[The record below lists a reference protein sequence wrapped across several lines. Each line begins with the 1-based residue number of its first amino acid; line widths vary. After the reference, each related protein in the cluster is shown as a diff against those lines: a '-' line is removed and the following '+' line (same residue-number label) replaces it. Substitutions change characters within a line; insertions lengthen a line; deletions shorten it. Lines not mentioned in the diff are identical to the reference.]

1 MIATKKLKKIK
12 KEMIS
17 KVDKEKFKTVLA
29 WSTKCENAVV
39 SDEAVNAYL
48 EEWAEAKYEFYIG
61 FGNELKVT
69 QSIDIPITDNE
80 MSNLVN
86 DLKGRYPFHST
97 ILDYFKNADFIEN
110 RCPKCETLEKYC
122 ADTYKPGMK
131 LSKFLSKYF
140 MDDKFDIEVSKVL
153 QNKSCKGI
161 LNISID
167 PMDFCFMSLNMNR
180 WNSCYNIVGNGYDT
194 YLFAPLS
201 LMRDEHSIV
210 CYRGNTMEYDY
221 NYYGKSIRYISM
233 NNRAMILVDK
243 ETDSFIT
250 CRAQPCGNDTAL
262 TSWSKMVQSM
272 IDKFNGVNDTKW
284 NKCSDYECPAVDE
297 AKWSHLHH
305 DVKSGYYGE
314 KKMPKRIFLG
324 KKTLICPICGKEHQD
339 TVKNICYDC
348 RVKLGVR

>member
-12 KEMIS
+12 EEMIS
-17 KVDKEKFKTVLA
+17 KVDKEKFKTALF
-29 WSTKCENAVV
+29 WSTKCKDAEVCNAAI
-39 SDEAVNAYL
+39 DKYL
-48 EEWAEAKYEFYIG
+48 EEWADAKYEFYIG
-61 FGNELKVT
+61 MGNELKV
-69 QSIDIPITDNE
+69 SKIIDIPISDGE
-80 MSNLVN
+80 LRGLV
-86 DLKGRYPFHST
+86 DGLKKAYPFHSV
-97 ILDYFKNADFIEN
+97 ILDYFSLDDFRKNA
-110 RCPKCETLEKYC
+110 CPKNETMEKYC
-122 ADTYKPGMK
+122 SPTYKVGMK

-153 QNKSCKGI
+153 QNKACKGI

-194 YLFAPLS
+194 FLFAPLS

-221 NYYGKSIRYISM
+221 NYYGKTIRYISM

-262 TSWSKMVQSM
+262 TSWSKMVQD
-272 IDKFNGVNDTKW
+272 IVDKFNGVNDTKW

-305 DVKSGYYGE
+305 DVKNGYYGE

-339 TVKNICYDC
+339 TVKNICSNC
-348 RVKLGVR
+348 RKELGVR